1 MSNTHS
7 TDASKTKTTPQQTPF
22 VKKGETHDAQPAKVE
37 APKPSTDTD
46 RQAVGQPKQPMVD
59 DETTSRR

>member
-7 TDASKTKTTPQQTPF
+7 TDTNKTPQQRTPSIQN
-22 VKKGETHDAQPAKVE
+22 VKANDAQPAKVE
-37 APKPSTDTD
+37 APKPNAEAD
-46 RQAVGQPKQPMVD
+46 RQAVGQQKQPMVD

>member
-1 MSNTHS
+1 MSNTNS
-7 TDASKTKTTPQQTPF
+7 TDTNKTPQQRTPL
-22 VKKGETHDAQPAKVE
+22 VKNVEANDAQPAKVE